1 MSSVTPSSGKA
12 VRKDAAFHIFTKRL
26 ADIGLWH
33 VAVALPVKLAGT
45 GQIKPGLKMTGYR
58 LLQQHALGVA
68 RVLEFGFS

>member
-45 GQIKPGLKMTGYR
+45 GQIKPGLKMTGD
-58 LLQQHALGVA
+58 
-68 RVLEFGFS
+68 